1 MRGMTRRTIAT
12 GFGLLALLVVLLG
25 WTPVQTVAQVSTPE
39 AGEDAV
45 YIDPAG
51 RFSVPIPT
59 NWTAEA
65 HDGFVALVTN
75 DKKIAISLVV
85 VSGTSASEAIGEA
98 LQRVGIESLATPM
111 PAVVATPVS
120 ESDDVA
126 YFTNEDAKGGLT
138 QVVAQRVN
146 EVVFVLILH
155 GDTDAV
161 QLRQV
166 QIDKIF
172 FGIQVNTA
180 VLGSPVAT
188 PGS

>member
-1 MRGMTRRTIAT
+1 MSETRGRTISVAI
-12 GFGLLALLVVLLG
+12 GLLALLLLSFG
-25 WTPVQTVAQVSTPE
+25 NPLPVVAQVSTPE

-59 NWTAEA
+59 NWTTEE
-65 HDGFVALVTN
+65 HDGFVSLVTN

-98 LQRVGIESLATPM
+98 LQRVGIDSLATPL

-126 YFTNEDAKGGLT
+126 YFTNEDAKDGLT

-180 VLGSPVAT
+180 LLGSPVAT
-188 PGS
+188 PVS